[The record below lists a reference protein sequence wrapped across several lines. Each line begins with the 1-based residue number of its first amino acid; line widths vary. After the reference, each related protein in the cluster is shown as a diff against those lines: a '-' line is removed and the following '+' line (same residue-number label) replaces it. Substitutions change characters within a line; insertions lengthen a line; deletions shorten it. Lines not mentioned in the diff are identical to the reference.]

1 MSRMTSR
8 RAAAMRSASWRKD
21 REGRRAS
28 LESGGASENL
38 EERCAVKVSGE
49 MGKVGTVKSDVG
61 SRNEVKTSETDLL
74 R

>member
-1 MSRMTSR
+1 
-8 RAAAMRSASWRKD
+8 MRSASWRKD

-38 EERCAVKVSGE
+38 EERCEVKVSGE
-49 MGKVGTVKSDVG
+49 MGKVDMVRSDVG
-61 SRNEVKTSETDLL
+61 SRNEVKTSGTDLL

>member
-1 MSRMTSR
+1 MTSR
-8 RAAAMRSASWRKD
+8 RAAALRSASWRKD

-38 EERCAVKVSGE
+38 ERCAVKVSGE
-49 MGKVGTVKSDVG
+49 MGKLDTVRNDVG